1 LIKIYFDS
9 SAYVKLFKQE
19 PGTESASLLF
29 RLAHD
34 KRIQILMSYWTINET
49 SAAIDRTYRRGEIS
63 DENYPIIRATL
74 LKNLI
79 LYGDQGSNVGIVPL
93 HNSILRN
100 SIDVINQFHV
110 SADDALHLYTAFA
123 MNCNYFLCDDYKLL
137 NKTGGEI
144 SNMKVL
150 SVVDP
155 LAMNKL
161 IKELDTN

>member
-1 LIKIYFDS
+1 MIKIYFDS

-49 SAAIDRTYRRGEIS
+49 SAAIDRTHRRGEIS

-79 LYGDQGSNVGIVPL
+79 LYGDQSSNVGIVPL
-93 HNSILRN
+93 HNS
-100 SIDVINQFHV
+100 
-110 SADDALHLYTAFA
+110 
-123 MNCNYFLCDDYKLL
+123 
-137 NKTGGEI
+137 
-144 SNMKVL
+144 
-150 SVVDP
+150 
-155 LAMNKL
+155 
-161 IKELDTN
+161 